1 MVRCSPL
8 VTTTLLVLLL
18 ALASPEGDTPT
29 APPPITVGTDALREA
44 MHTYVRGERRS
55 IIPFA
60 VTALVSLAAGGLLL
74 LPREPIARG
83 AAWPLLGFG
92 VLELAAG
99 LFFGIRDERPRL
111 DRLIDDDPVEFLR
124 SEREKVGRIS
134 GRNQPVLL
142 AIWSAVIAGGGVLAG
157 VGAAHGDGIAQ
168 GVGLGL
174 LVQGLAFF
182 LLDWAVLD
190 RADDYLAVL
199 RSFG

>member
-1 MVRCSPL
+1 M
-8 VTTTLLVLLL
+8 TTALLVLLL
-18 ALASPEGDTPT
+18 TQAPAEEANAPLTP
-29 APPPITVGTDALREA
+29 AVPPPITVGTDALREA

-55 IIPFA
+55 IIPFGVA
-60 VTALVSLAAGGLLL
+60 GLVTVVAGGLLL
-74 LPREPIARG
+74 IPREPIARG

-99 LFFGIRDERPRL
+99 LFFGLRDEQPRL
-111 DRLIDDDPVEFLR
+111 DRLLEQDPAELVR
-124 SEREKVGRIS
+124 SEREKIGRIS
-134 GRNQPVLL
+134 SRNQPLLL
-142 AIWSAVIAGGGVLAG
+142 AIWSAVIAGGGVMAG
-157 VGAAHGDGIAQ
+157 VGAAKGNGIVE

-182 LLDWAVLD
+182 LIDWAVLD